1 MTTAAQ
7 QSLNNFYQS
16 VKFSYPVLAD
26 LMKENIEHVALN
38 GLSADPTPGQEYAN
52 RLRRQ
57 ADQLPEIHRRV
68 LANALCE
75 LGYS

>member
-1 MTTAAQ
+1 MTAAAQ

-16 VKFSYPVLAD
+16 VKFSYPLLAD
-26 LMKENIEHVALN
+26 LMKENIEQVALN
-38 GLSADPTPGQEYAN
+38 GLCADSTPGQEYAD

-57 ADQLPEIHRRV
+57 ADRLPELHRRV
-68 LANALCE
+68 LANALIE